1 MAIYADLHMHSC
13 FSDGKHVPERI
24 ISKAERG
31 GLSIIAI
38 TDHDTVS
45 HLGPTIK
52 AAGEVGLKVIP
63 GLEFST
69 SYLDRELHILGYGLD
84 YQDSFLVEI
93 LTKMQGR
100 RVERVKKII
109 DKLRGEGLDIPDDEL
124 EGVPADC
131 TIGRPHVA
139 RLLMKYNHVQ
149 TFGEAFLRYLTP
161 DKPGFVPYE
170 LETSASIIELIQ
182 RTGGVSVLA
191 HPSDKEVEEVLPEL
205 KKYGLDGVEAW
216 RPRLRESQ
224 VQRVLDRASGLGLLV
239 TGGSDWHY
247 DNRNFH
253 LGDFS
258 ITDEQ
263 IAPFLEKL
271 ENCRHPYF

>member
-1 MAIYADLHMHSC
+1 MHSS

-52 AAGEVGLKVIP
+52 VAGEVGLKVIP

-69 SYLDRELHILGYGLD
+69 TYADRELHILGYGLD
-84 YQDSFLVEI
+84 YQDNHLVE
-93 LTKMQGR
+93 LLSAMQGR
-100 RVERVKKII
+100 RMERVKKII
-109 DKLRGEGLDIPDDEL
+109 AKLRGEGLDIPDDEMA
-124 EGVPADC
+124 GVPADC

-149 TFGEAFLRYLTP
+149 TFGEAFMRYLTP

-170 LETSASIIELIQ
+170 LETSASIIELIE
-182 RTGGVSVLA
+182 RTGGISVLA
-191 HPSDKEVEEVLPEL
+191 HPSEKEVEEILPEL
-205 KKYGLDGVEAW
+205 KKLGLDGVETW

-224 VQRVLDRASGLGLLV
+224 VQRVMDQAEKLQLIV

-247 DNRNFH
+247 DSKNFH

-258 ITDEQ
+258 VGEQ
-263 IAPFLEKL
+263 QISSFLERL
-271 ENCRHPYF
+271 DNCRYPFF